1 MLIQEY
7 ELQWDQ
13 DFRKIKLEIEK
24 GLIGLNISIEHIGST
39 SIPNLAAKSII
50 DIDLIY
56 GTDTDFNKVKSGLS
70 QIGYLHNGNQ
80 GILNREVF
88 KRNAGLSKNEILDNI
103 KHHLYVCPIDSE
115 ELNRHL
121 LFRNYLR
128 INEWARLKYQELKY
142 ELAEK
147 AGQNKQRYAELKELN
162 AKKFINSIVEK
173 AKTSAS

>member
-128 INEWARLKYQELKY
+128 TNEWARLKYQELKY

-162 AKKFINSIVEK
+162 AKEFINSIVEK
-173 AKTSAS
+173 SKISSS

>member
-7 ELQWDQ
+7 EIQWDQ

-56 GTDTDFNKVKSGLS
+56 GTDTDFNKIKSGLS
-70 QIGYLHNGNQ
+70 QIGYFHNGNQ

-88 KRNAGLSKNEILDNI
+88 KRNAGQSKNEILDNI
-103 KHHLYVCPIDSE
+103 KHHLYVCPIDSD

-121 LFRNYLR
+121 MFRDYLR
-128 INEWARLKYQELKY
+128 INKWARLKYQELKY

-162 AKKFINSIVEK
+162 AKEFINSIVEK